1 MSGYTIRLDPRTGPM
16 SVVEMAGADSSCVGS
31 IAIGDE
37 ETEGGAGTEASI
49 TSDQG
54 SQMKC
59 RR

>member
-1 MSGYTIRLDPRTGPM
+1 M
-16 SVVEMAGADSSCVGS
+16 SVVEMAGVDSSCVGS
-31 IAIGDE
+31 ITIGDE
-37 ETEGGAGTEASI
+37 ETEGGAGMKALI